1 MVHIHI
7 KKMLNIYKNSNK
19 NNNNIISLLCMDYN
33 SIVYMY
39 NIHCIS
45 MSHGLV
51 ITQYAIHV
59 L

>member
-1 MVHIHI
+1 M
-7 KKMLNIYKNSNK
+7 NIFDRLYKETFKTSEEV
-19 NNNNIISLLCMDYN
+19 LCKDYY
-33 SIVYMY
+33 SPVYMY